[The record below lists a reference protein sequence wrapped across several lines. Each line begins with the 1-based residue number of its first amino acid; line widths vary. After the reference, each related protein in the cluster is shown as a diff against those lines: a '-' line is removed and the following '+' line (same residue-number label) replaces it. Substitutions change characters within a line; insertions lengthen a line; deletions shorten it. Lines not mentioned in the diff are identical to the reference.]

1 MSLLKPATARHDLHK
16 SAVVPGGERT
26 GCAPDQRHRDR
37 RGDGCRSDGS
47 YISHLELYLRG
58 MADVGASTRQFDRFR
73 SLARVGVSVE
83 TAMARSGVP
92 PHVKAFVART
102 MAVADSGSTEEVL
115 AELFYDREDIIPDM
129 FRRLQTTLH
138 DARRDSDSLRH
149 FSYYIDRHIEV
160 RWGQS
165 RSKGAVLLE
174 DCVAD
179 LATE

>member
-1 MSLLKPATARHDLHK
+1 M
-16 SAVVPGGERT
+16 
-26 GCAPDQRHRDR
+26 
-37 RGDGCRSDGS
+37 
-47 YISHLELYLRG
+47 
-58 MADVGASTRQFDRFR
+58 FR

-160 RWGQS
+160 DGDSHGPKGRCCLKIVS
-165 RSKGAVLLE
+165 RTRHRVTIGLFAPRAIASTPESTFGMAH
-174 DCVAD
+174 
-179 LATE
+179 